1 MKTHLGSAHWMNRK
15 KMKKII
21 KPIGNKHKKF
31 HSLNELISALK
42 NEQSTKF
49 HDILHSMEIPKSAFD
64 IFCSWSESTYT
75 RNCIFES
82 ERFELILICWQS
94 NQKTPIHDH
103 GGEECWVKVI
113 DGEFKET
120 VYKSNEVSEVN
131 ILKTN
136 LFKVGDISYMIDF
149 MGCHQLKNL
158 SSHRAL
164 SLHLYAKPIRNCNI
178 YDEQSKEF
186 VQKKM
191 SYHTVSNGTIS

>member
-1 MKTHLGSAHWMNRK
+1 MNRK

-42 NEQSTKF
+42 NEQSTKY
-49 HDILHSMEIPKSAFD
+49 HDILHSMEIPKSAFEV
-64 IFCSWSESTYT
+64 FCSWSESTYT
-75 RNCIFES
+75 RNCIFEN

-94 NQKTPIHDH
+94 SHKTPIHDH
-103 GGEECWVKVI
+103 GGEECCVKVI

-131 ILKTN
+131 ILKST
-136 LFKVGDISYMIDF
+136 LFKAGDISYMIDF

>member
-1 MKTHLGSAHWMNRK
+1 
-15 KMKKII
+15 MKKII
-21 KPIGNKHKKF
+21 KPIGNKPKKF

-42 NEQSTKF
+42 NEQSTKY
-49 HDILHSMEIPKSAFD
+49 HDILHSMEIPKSAFE

-75 RNCIFES
+75 RNCIFEN

-94 NQKTPIHDH
+94 SQKTPIHDH
-103 GGEECWVKVI
+103 GGEECWVKFI
-113 DGEFKET
+113 DGEFKEAIF
-120 VYKSNEVSEVN
+120 KSNEVSEVN
-131 ILKTN
+131 IQKST
-136 LFKVGDISYMIDF
+136 LFKAGDISYMIDF

-158 SSHRAL
+158 SNHRAL

-191 SYHTVSNGTIS
+191 SYHTVSNFTIS

>member
-1 MKTHLGSAHWMNRK
+1 
-15 KMKKII
+15 MKKII

-42 NEQSTKF
+42 NEQSTKY
-49 HDILHSMEIPKSAFD
+49 HDILHSMEIPKSAFEV
-64 IFCSWSESTYT
+64 FCSWSESTYT
-75 RNCIFES
+75 RNCIFEN

-94 NQKTPIHDH
+94 SHKTPIHDH

-120 VYKSNEVSEVN
+120 VYKLNEVSEVN

-136 LFKVGDISYMIDF
+136 LFKAGDISYMIDF

-164 SLHLYAKPIRNCNI
+164 SLHLYAKPIRNCNV

>member
-1 MKTHLGSAHWMNRK
+1 MNRK

-42 NEQSTKF
+42 NEQSTKY
-49 HDILHSMEIPKSAFD
+49 HDILHSMEIPKSAFKV
-64 IFCSWSESTYT
+64 FCSWSESTYT
-75 RNCIFES
+75 RNCIFEN

-94 NQKTPIHDH
+94 SHKTPIHDH

-136 LFKVGDISYMIDF
+136 LFKAGDISYMIDF

-164 SLHLYAKPIRNCNI
+164 SLHLYAKPIRNCNV

>member
-1 MKTHLGSAHWMNRK
+1 MNRK

-21 KPIGNKHKKF
+21 KPIGNKYKKF

-42 NEQSTKF
+42 NEQSTEY
-49 HDILHSMEIPKSAFD
+49 HDILHSMEIPKSAFEV
-64 IFCSWSESTYT
+64 FCSWSESTYT
-75 RNCIFES
+75 RNCIFEN

-94 NQKTPIHDH
+94 SHKTPIHDH

-136 LFKVGDISYMIDF
+136 LFKAGDISYMIDF

-164 SLHLYAKPIRNCNI
+164 SLHLYAKPIRNCNV

>member
-1 MKTHLGSAHWMNRK
+1 MNRK

-42 NEQSTKF
+42 NEQSTKY
-49 HDILHSMEIPKSAFD
+49 HDILHSMEIPKSAFEV
-64 IFCSWSESTYT
+64 FCSWSESTYT
-75 RNCIFES
+75 RNCIFEN

-94 NQKTPIHDH
+94 SHKTPIHDH

-120 VYKSNEVSEVN
+120 VYKLNEVSEVN

-158 SSHRAL
+158 SSHRSL

>member
-1 MKTHLGSAHWMNRK
+1 MNRK

-42 NEQSTKF
+42 NEQSTKY
-49 HDILHSMEIPKSAFD
+49 HDILHSMEIPKSAFEV
-64 IFCSWSESTYT
+64 FCSWSESTYT
-75 RNCIFES
+75 RNCIFEN

-94 NQKTPIHDH
+94 SHKTPIHDH

-120 VYKSNEVSEVN
+120 VYKLNEVSEVN

-136 LFKVGDISYMIDF
+136 LFKAGDISYMIDF

>member
-1 MKTHLGSAHWMNRK
+1 MNRK

-21 KPIGNKHKKF
+21 KPIGNKPKKF

-42 NEQSTKF
+42 NEQSTKY
-49 HDILHSMEIPKSAFD
+49 HDILHSMEIPKSAFEV
-64 IFCSWSESTYT
+64 FCSWSESTYT
-75 RNCIFES
+75 RNCIFEN

-94 NQKTPIHDH
+94 SHKTPIHDH

-131 ILKTN
+131 ILKST
-136 LFKVGDISYMIDF
+136 LFKAGDISYMIDF

-164 SLHLYAKPIRNCNI
+164 SLHLYAKPITNCNI
-178 YDEQSKEF
+178 YDEQSKDF

-191 SYHTVSNGTIS
+191 SSHPFSNFTIS

>member
-1 MKTHLGSAHWMNRK
+1 MNRK

-21 KPIGNKHKKF
+21 KPIGNNHKKF

-42 NEQSTKF
+42 NEQSTKY
-49 HDILHSMEIPKSAFD
+49 HDILHSMEIPKSAFEV
-64 IFCSWSESTYT
+64 FCSWSESTYT
-75 RNCIFES
+75 RNCIFEN

-94 NQKTPIHDH
+94 SHKTPIHDH

-136 LFKVGDISYMIDF
+136 LFKAGDISYMIDF

-164 SLHLYAKPIRNCNI
+164 SLHLYAKPIRNCNV

>member
-1 MKTHLGSAHWMNRK
+1 MNRK

-42 NEQSTKF
+42 NEQSTKY
-49 HDILHSMEIPKSAFD
+49 HDILHSMEIPKSAFEV
-64 IFCSWSESTYT
+64 FCSWSESTYT
-75 RNCIFES
+75 RNCIFEN

-94 NQKTPIHDH
+94 SHKTPIHDH

-120 VYKSNEVSEVN
+120 VYKSNEVSEVSEVN
-131 ILKTN
+131 ILKTT
-136 LFKVGDISYMIDF
+136 LFKAGDISYMIDF

-164 SLHLYAKPIRNCNI
+164 SLHLYAKPIRNCNV

>member
-1 MKTHLGSAHWMNRK
+1 MNRK

-21 KPIGNKHKKF
+21 KPIRNKHKKF

-42 NEQSTKF
+42 NEQSTKY
-49 HDILHSMEIPKSAFD
+49 HDILHSMEIPKSAFEV
-64 IFCSWSESTYT
+64 FCSWSESTYT
-75 RNCIFES
+75 RNCIFEN

-94 NQKTPIHDH
+94 SHKTPIHDH

-120 VYKSNEVSEVN
+120 VYKSNEVSEVSEVN
-131 ILKTN
+131 ILKTT
-136 LFKVGDISYMIDF
+136 LFKAGDISYMIDF

-178 YDEQSKEF
+178 YDEQLKEF

-191 SYHTVSNGTIS
+191 SYYTVSNGTIS

>member
-1 MKTHLGSAHWMNRK
+1 MNRK

-21 KPIGNKHKKF
+21 KPIGNKPKKF

-42 NEQSTKF
+42 NEQGTKY
-49 HDILHSMEIPKSAFD
+49 HDILHSMEIPKSAFEV
-64 IFCSWSESTYT
+64 FCSWSESTYT
-75 RNCIFES
+75 RNCIFEN

-94 NQKTPIHDH
+94 SHKTPIHDH

>member
-1 MKTHLGSAHWMNRK
+1 MNRK

-42 NEQSTKF
+42 NEQSTKY
-49 HDILHSMEIPKSAFD
+49 HDILHSMEIPKSAFE

-178 YDEQSKEF
+178 YDEKSKEF

>member
-1 MKTHLGSAHWMNRK
+1 MNRK

-42 NEQSTKF
+42 NEQSTKY
-49 HDILHSMEIPKSAFD
+49 HDILHSMEIPKSAFEV
-64 IFCSWSESTYT
+64 FCSWSESTYT
-75 RNCIFES
+75 RNCIFEN

-94 NQKTPIHDH
+94 SHKTPIHDH

-120 VYKSNEVSEVN
+120 VYKLNEVSEVN

-136 LFKVGDISYMIDF
+136 LFKAGDISYMIDF

-164 SLHLYAKPIRNCNI
+164 SLHLYAKPIRNCNV

-191 SYHTVSNGTIS
+191 SYNTVSNGTIS

>member
-1 MKTHLGSAHWMNRK
+1 MNRK

-42 NEQSTKF
+42 NEQSTKY
-49 HDILHSMEIPKSAFD
+49 HDILHSMEIPKSAFEV
-64 IFCSWSESTYT
+64 FCSWSESTYT
-75 RNCIFES
+75 RNCIFEN

-94 NQKTPIHDH
+94 SHKTPIHDH

-149 MGCHQLKNL
+149 MGCHELKNL

-178 YDEQSKEF
+178 YDEKSKEF

-191 SYHTVSNGTIS
+191 SYHTVSNSTIS

>member
-1 MKTHLGSAHWMNRK
+1 MNRK

-42 NEQSTKF
+42 NEQSTKY

-64 IFCSWSESTYT
+64 VFCSWSESTYT
-75 RNCIFES
+75 RNCIFEN

-94 NQKTPIHDH
+94 SHKTPIHDH

-120 VYKSNEVSEVN
+120 VYKLNEVSEVN

-136 LFKVGDISYMIDF
+136 LFKAGDISYMIDF

>member
-1 MKTHLGSAHWMNRK
+1 MNRK

-42 NEQSTKF
+42 NEQSTKY
-49 HDILHSMEIPKSAFD
+49 HDILHSMEIPKSAFEV
-64 IFCSWSESTYT
+64 FCSWSESTYT
-75 RNCIFES
+75 RNCIFEN

-94 NQKTPIHDH
+94 SHKTPIHDH

-120 VYKSNEVSEVN
+120 VYKLNEVSEVN

-136 LFKVGDISYMIDF
+136 LFKAGDISYMIDF

-164 SLHLYAKPIRNCNI
+164 SLHLYAKPIRNCNV

>member
-1 MKTHLGSAHWMNRK
+1 
-15 KMKKII
+15 MKKII

-42 NEQSTKF
+42 NEQSTKY
-49 HDILHSMEIPKSAFD
+49 HDILHSMEIPKSAFEV
-64 IFCSWSESTYT
+64 FCSWSESTYT
-75 RNCIFES
+75 RNCIFEN

-94 NQKTPIHDH
+94 SHKTPIHDH

-136 LFKVGDISYMIDF
+136 LFKAGDISYMIDF